1 MAYADLS
8 AASDFEVS
16 QLVDKA
22 TGVHARIRRADFV
35 SRTEPGDRFLVKAQ
49 SLGRHHW
56 AMRVHAA
63 VTLLGVAA
71 TLAVLGGPMAPPTAA
86 VGHGSG
92 VSVTPPRSFP
102 PLPAGDPA
110 YAGVVDHTLARGRFV
125 VQGGSERRDIALT
138 FDDGP
143 SAFTP
148 KIATILRRNHA
159 GGTFFEIGE
168 EFAHFPPNARRLIAD
183 DFPVGDHTLTHPL
196 LGHLSVGRQRLEIAT
211 PAYELWRHGVPFP
224 RLFRP
229 PYGSFDAAT
238 FAVLAPLRM
247 LMVLWSTDSLDYA
260 TPGVGHIV
268 HNALAGVH
276 AGSIILMH
284 DGGGNRWQTV
294 HALPVIIRR
303 LRARGFHLV
312 TVPQMLSEDPPRLPQ
327 RVPGGMGPA
336 ATAN

>member
-1 MAYADLS
+1 M
-8 AASDFEVS
+8 
-16 QLVDKA
+16 
-22 TGVHARIRRADFV
+22 RIR
-35 SRTEPGDRFLVKAQ
+35 P
-49 SLGRHHW
+49 
-56 AMRVHAA
+56 AA
-63 VTLLGVAA
+63 ALLGVAA
-71 TLAVLGGPMAPPTAA
+71 ALSVLGGPAAAPTAA
-86 VGHGSG
+86 VDHGSG
-92 VSVTPPRSFP
+92 VSLRPPASSA
-102 PLPAGDPA
+102 PLPARDPA
-110 YAGVVDHTLARGRFV
+110 YSGVVDRTLARGRFV
-125 VQGGSERRDIALT
+125 VQGGSERRDVALT

-148 KIATILRRNHA
+148 KIARILRSNHA

-168 EFAHFPPNARRLIAD
+168 EFAHFPPNARQLIAD
-183 DFPVGDHTLTHPL
+183 RFPVGDHTLTHPL
-196 LGHLSVGRQRLEIAT
+196 LGHLSAGRQRLEITT

-238 FAVLAPLRM
+238 FDVLAPLRM
-247 LMVLWSTDSLDYA
+247 LMVLWSSDSLDYA
-260 TPGVGHIV
+260 TPGVGRIV

-294 HALPVIIRR
+294 HSLPVIIRR
-303 LRARGFHLV
+303 LRARGYHLV

-327 RVPGGMGPA
+327 RVPDGMGPA

>member
-1 MAYADLS
+1 MPPRPAL
-8 AASDFEVS
+8 
-16 QLVDKA
+16 
-22 TGVHARIRRADFV
+22 TI
-35 SRTEPGDRFLVKAQ
+35 
-49 SLGRHHW
+49 
-56 AMRVHAA
+56 
-63 VTLLGVAA
+63 LGVLATFAA
-71 TLAVLGGPMAPPTAA
+71 LGAQVAPSTAA
-86 VGHGSG
+86 VGHGRG

-110 YAGVVDHTLARGRFV
+110 YAGVVDRTLLRGQFV
-125 VQGGSERRDIALT
+125 VQGGTARRDVALT

-148 KIATILRRNHA
+148 KIARILRTNHVA
-159 GGTFFEIGE
+159 GTFFEIGE

-183 DFPVGDHTLTHPL
+183 GFPVGDHTLTHPL
-196 LGHLSVGRQRLEIAT
+196 LGHLSAARQRLELAT

-247 LMVLWSTDSLDYA
+247 LMVLWSSDSLDYA

-294 HALPVIIRR
+294 HALPIIIRR

-312 TVPQMLSEDPPRLPQ
+312 TVPQMLAENPPRLPQ
-327 RVPGGMGPA
+327 RIPDGMGPA